1 MTNGCQPDGE
11 ISNDLAVL
19 YLQTP
24 VAAST
29 FKDKWSTAV
38 PRVVQPALL
47 GPFDAGFAADGGVF
61 GVAGYGGNGGIALQR
76 RYLIID
82 GASFTYPNYGGSDAW
97 VTASDNWGTETG
109 DSGGPLFYEHPNGR
123 IDVLGALFGTSDGS
137 MVWSAVTSGTNRA
150 WLLGHVLESNVPVPL
165 RHTASWLSSHGRTTS
180 SWWGELDYS
189 GPCQPAVDR
198 DCDGWWDQGVAP
210 SLIHDNC
217 IYVANPDQQ
226 DANDNGVGDAC
237 SLCPFDPTGND
248 VDGDGVCAGAS
259 ATAGLYKR
267 DNCPTVK
274 NASQANCNGEA
285 ELVKQR
291 LDPTF
296 AILGDACDPV
306 ACPQTRP
313 IPTGEYRSPVGGGH
327 PQFGGFFAGRV
338 ISDQIATLR
347 VAPHVRQPVG
357 STSIAG
363 NLPDVVTSAR
373 FCQQNELALYFCH
386 ADPNIRD
393 SALTDFSS
401 STAEQLDPT
410 KPWHRVSLSVNSSQR
425 DASWHWAY
433 NDSQAVNHTWN
444 YASDSIFWTSG
455 GRIPQP
461 DASYAGTCSDT
472 SLVGGGTCLDGAL
485 WYHAATTVGRTSNP
499 WAGSLYV
506 GVHDGD
512 IANHYFDIKPDRAY
526 AKTYSGTG
534 LMRKFFF
541 LIKTLPDPAPY
552 ETLLRSRIR
561 PLVGSA
567 TEADVPQV
575 LEDHGGSWDASALVS
590 PTMAANL
597 AFPGV
602 VWTSAIEPAGVAAN
616 LDDRVQA
623 MGITAD
629 GTSVYD
635 TVLLD
640 SGTLKSAY
648 ELGYPSASGAADAP
662 VPRTGFLAVLSR
674 QAGGVFVVGG
684 LDAATGFELADIHLW
699 RPFVGWSTIAP
710 SLAFAKAKTAT
721 FSPADGQLWIL
732 EQRKSTYSLL
742 RLSPWTGLTQNV
754 GTFTRGT
761 TWDQHFLAVDYDG
774 QVLLVAS
781 SRTNQQSKF
790 GRIRVDASG
799 NAYAWQIDADSI
811 PYTTSGPIVD
821 KDEYGVIVRDATGAV
836 TSVFRRAT
844 LRGGTGTFSLSGFF
858 Q

>member
-1 MTNGCQPDGE
+1 
-11 ISNDLAVL
+11 
-19 YLQTP
+19 
-24 VAAST
+24 
-29 FKDKWSTAV
+29 
-38 PRVVQPALL
+38 
-47 GPFDAGFAADGGVF
+47 
-61 GVAGYGGNGGIALQR
+61 
-76 RYLIID
+76 
-82 GASFTYPNYGGSDAW
+82 
-97 VTASDNWGTETG
+97 
-109 DSGGPLFYEHPNGR
+109 
-123 IDVLGALFGTSDGS
+123 
-137 MVWSAVTSGTNRA
+137 
-150 WLLGHVLESNVPVPL
+150 
-165 RHTASWLSSHGRTTS
+165 
-180 SWWGELDYS
+180 
-189 GPCQPAVDR
+189 
-198 DCDGWWDQGVAP
+198 
-210 SLIHDNC
+210 
-217 IYVANPDQQ
+217 
-226 DANDNGVGDAC
+226 
-237 SLCPFDPTGND
+237 
-248 VDGDGVCAGAS
+248 
-259 ATAGLYKR
+259 
-267 DNCPTVK
+267 
-274 NASQANCNGEA
+274 
-285 ELVKQR
+285 
-291 LDPTF
+291 
-296 AILGDACDPV
+296 
-306 ACPQTRP
+306 
-313 IPTGEYRSPVGGGH
+313 
-327 PQFGGFFAGRV
+327 
-338 ISDQIATLR
+338 
-347 VAPHVRQPVG
+347 
-357 STSIAG
+357 
-363 NLPDVVTSAR
+363 
-373 FCQQNELALYFCH
+373 
-386 ADPNIRD
+386 
-393 SALTDFSS
+393 
-401 STAEQLDPT
+401 
-410 KPWHRVSLSVNSSQR
+410 
-425 DASWHWAY
+425 
-433 NDSQAVNHTWN
+433 
-444 YASDSIFWTSG
+444 
-455 GRIPQP
+455 
-461 DASYAGTCSDT
+461 
-472 SLVGGGTCLDGAL
+472 
-485 WYHAATTVGRTSNP
+485 
-499 WAGSLYV
+499 
-506 GVHDGD
+506 
-512 IANHYFDIKPDRAY
+512 
-526 AKTYSGTG
+526 
-534 LMRKFFF
+534 MRKFFF